1 MLARLSGSAP
11 ARGDSVER
19 MGWATSSVDEL
30 GHETF
35 RKVRRELGIILRD
48 RDAV

>member
-1 MLARLSGSAP
+1 MLARLSGSAV
-11 ARGDSVER
+11 RRTDSVER

-30 GHETF
+30 GNETF

-48 RDAV
+48 PDAN